1 LSSATD
7 VQAWRYFAV
16 PCCGGA
22 VLGFST
28 WLLARFRPGRIVD
41 PVEANSLYGGRMSL
55 RDSAVVALQTVWSDG
70 IGGSVGMEA
79 GYAQIGA
86 GIASWFGRGL
96 RLRRAD
102 LRLVVGCGA
111 AAAIGGAFGA
121 PLCGAFYG
129 IELVIGT
136 YSIAT
141 LPFVVIA
148 SLSGTI
154 VASMLHGGPPPLS
167 VTLPAQIP
175 LSIYPVAIVLG
186 VTSGLAAIVLMR
198 GVTAVEAAFRKSA
211 IPAMAR
217 PILGGLA
224 VGVIGWLAPIALGSG
239 HAALHLDINEACPLL
254 IAGAYFFAKATA
266 SAISIGSG
274 FRGGLF
280 FASLFLGSLFGK
292 AFGDVFAWIP
302 ILPTL
307 PIGFYAVVGM
317 SAVAV
322 GVVGGPMTMTFLALE
337 STNNFSITIA
347 VLGAAITS
355 AITVRRLFGFS
366 FTTWRFHLRGEAI
379 RSGADIGWVHN
390 LTVGRMMTRN
400 FRIIGHGASLK
411 AFRDEIPLG
420 FTKRV
425 AVIDAEDR
433 YAGMVLTHEAYVPL
447 QDDALVGEILHYSE
461 DFLLPD
467 MTVKE
472 AISAFE
478 RAEADAL
485 AVVDSR
491 ETRQI
496 VGILTE
502 QYALR
507 RYNEELEQ
515 RRRELFGE

>member
-1 LSSATD
+1 
-7 VQAWRYFAV
+7 
-16 PCCGGA
+16 
-22 VLGFST
+22 
-28 WLLARFRPGRIVD
+28 
-41 PVEANSLYGGRMSL
+41 
-55 RDSAVVALQTVWSDG
+55 
-70 IGGSVGMEA
+70 
-79 GYAQIGA
+79 
-86 GIASWFGRGL
+86 
-96 RLRRAD
+96 
-102 LRLVVGCGA
+102 
-111 AAAIGGAFGA
+111 
-121 PLCGAFYG
+121 
-129 IELVIGT
+129 
-136 YSIAT
+136 
-141 LPFVVIA
+141 
-148 SLSGTI
+148 
-154 VASMLHGGPPPLS
+154 
-167 VTLPAQIP
+167 
-175 LSIYPVAIVLG
+175 
-186 VTSGLAAIVLMR
+186 
-198 GVTAVEAAFRKSA
+198 
-211 IPAMAR
+211 
-217 PILGGLA
+217 
-224 VGVIGWLAPIALGSG
+224 
-239 HAALHLDINEACPLL
+239 
-254 IAGAYFFAKATA
+254 
-266 SAISIGSG
+266 
-274 FRGGLF
+274 
-280 FASLFLGSLFGK
+280 
-292 AFGDVFAWIP
+292 
-302 ILPTL
+302 
-307 PIGFYAVVGM
+307 M